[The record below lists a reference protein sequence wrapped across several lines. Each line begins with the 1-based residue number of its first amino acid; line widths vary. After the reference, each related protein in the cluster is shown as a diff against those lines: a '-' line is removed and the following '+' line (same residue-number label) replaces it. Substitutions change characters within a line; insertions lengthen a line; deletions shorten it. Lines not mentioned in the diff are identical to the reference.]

1 MCGGGWTDFVSASW
15 RWQAVRVSGSS
26 LAALEMLLIVA
37 AVGGWGGWQ
46 LWSLRRESRRRA
58 EREATGI
65 HADQDPD

>member
-1 MCGGGWTDFVSASW
+1 MAAGCRW
-15 RWQAVRVSGSS
+15 REVRMSGSS

>member
-1 MCGGGWTDFVSASW
+1 
-15 RWQAVRVSGSS
+15 
-26 LAALEMLLIVA
+26 MLLIVA

-65 HADQDPD
+65 DADQDPD